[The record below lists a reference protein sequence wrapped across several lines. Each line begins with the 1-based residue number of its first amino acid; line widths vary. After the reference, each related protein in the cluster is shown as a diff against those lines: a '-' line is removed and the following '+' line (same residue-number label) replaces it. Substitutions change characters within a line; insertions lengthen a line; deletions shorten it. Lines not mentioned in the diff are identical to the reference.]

1 MFLMSNY
8 SCTTME
14 LERSNNLDSEE
25 VESIPE
31 DFRCPISMELM
42 KEPVIISTGVTYE
55 RKNIEKWFFGYKKKT
70 CPATMQTIESFG
82 VTPNHTL
89 KRLILV
95 WQNSHLPSSSSSS
108 SSPSPS
114 PSSSSSPLPSFK
126 RDEIVSLL
134 KILASSPFKVNALKK
149 LQEII
154 EIGDEMK
161 LDFIVLGGLDVLFQ
175 IIVQILVDCSDF
187 MVFRACEEALGVLQH
202 LHISD
207 ENDGRS
213 RVIIEFFSKPECM
226 KSMAIILQ
234 RGSKEARV
242 STISIL
248 KKLANSNFNWNV
260 IVNDH
265 QGIGMFKSMLE
276 LASDEIS
283 SKASSSALQV
293 LIKILDSSKKS
304 RSKAI
309 EAGAMCT
316 LIELLPDS
324 NRSKCEKILQVIK
337 LLCEC
342 ADGRVAF
349 IEHRLG
355 IGAVSKKLFN
365 VSEMASKICVKI
377 LALITSFHP
386 TEKVLEEMMIYGVV
400 KKLVVLLHMSGP
412 SSTKNKVL
420 DMFKKHG
427 NSWSR
432 YPCFPGE
439 LKDYLGLHRTPT
451 IAI

>member
-1 MFLMSNY
+1 
-8 SCTTME
+8 ME
-14 LERSNNLDSEE
+14 SIERSNLDSELE
-25 VESIPE
+25 FPQ

-55 RKNIEKWFFGYKKKT
+55 RKNIEKWFFRYKKKI
-70 CPATMQTIESFG
+70 CPATMQNIENFG

-95 WQNSHLPSSSSSS
+95 WESGHSPSSSSS
-108 SSPSPS
+108 SSPS
-114 PSSSSSPLPSFK
+114 SSNKSSPLPSYK
-126 RDEIVSLL
+126 RDEMVSLL
-134 KILASSPFKVNALKK
+134 KTLGSSPFKVNSLKK
-149 LQEII
+149 LKEII

-161 LDFIVLGGLDVLFQ
+161 LDFIILGGLEVLFQ

-202 LHISD
+202 LPISEED
-207 ENDGRS
+207 DGAK
-213 RVIIEFFSKPECM
+213 VIELFSKPECM
-226 KSMAIILQ
+226 KSMGIILQ

-242 STISIL
+242 YTISIL
-248 KKLANSNFNWNV
+248 KKLANSNFNWDF
-260 IVNDH
+260 IIND

-283 SKASSSALQV
+283 SNASSSALQV

-304 RSKAI
+304 RSRAI

-324 NRSKCEKILQVIK
+324 NRSKSEKILQMIK

-365 VSEMASKICVKI
+365 VSEISSKICVKI
-377 LALITSFHP
+377 FSLICSFHP
-386 TEKVLEEMMIYGVV
+386 TDKVLDEMMNYGAV
-400 KKLVVLLHMSGP
+400 KKLVVLLHMSG
-412 SSTKNKVL
+412 SSSMKGKVL

-427 NSWSR
+427 GSWSR
-432 YPCFPGE
+432 YPCFPND
-439 LKDYLGLHRTPT
+439 LKEYLGLNLH
-451 IAI
+451 

>member
-1 MFLMSNY
+1 MLLMSNP
-8 SCTTME
+8 SPTME
-14 LERSNNLDSEE
+14 TGRSNLDSERE
-25 VESIPE
+25 FPQ

-55 RKNIEKWFFGYKKKT
+55 RKNIEKWFFSYKKKT
-70 CPATMQTIESFG
+70 CPATMQNIENFG

-95 WQNSHLPSSSSSS
+95 WQNSHSP
-108 SSPSPS
+108 SPSPS
-114 PSSSSSPLPSFK
+114 PSSSSSSSPLPSYK
-126 RDEIVSLL
+126 RDEMVSLL
-134 KILASSPFKVNALKK
+134 KTLGSSPFKVNSLKK
-149 LQEII
+149 LREII
-154 EIGDEMK
+154 ELGDEMK
-161 LDFIVLGGLDVLFQ
+161 LDFIILGGLDVLFHL
-175 IIVQILVDCSDF
+175 IVQILSDCSDF

-202 LHISD
+202 LPISEGD
-207 ENDGRS
+207 YGIKVLE
-213 RVIIEFFSKPECM
+213 VLSKPECM
-226 KSMAIILQ
+226 KSMSIILQ
-234 RGSKEARV
+234 RGSKDARV
-242 STISIL
+242 YTITIL
-248 KKLANSNFNWNV
+248 KKLTQADFNWNV
-260 IVNDH
+260 VVNEE
-265 QGIGMFKSMLE
+265 GIGMFKSMLE

-283 SKASSSALQV
+283 MKASSSALQV

-304 RSKAI
+304 RSRAI

-324 NRSKCEKILQVIK
+324 NRSKCEMILHIIK

-355 IGAVSKKLFN
+355 IGAVSKILFN
-365 VSEMASKICVKI
+365 VSELASKICVKI
-377 LALITSFHP
+377 FSLICCFHP
-386 TEKVLEEMMIYGVV
+386 TEKVLEEMMMYGAV

-412 SSTKNKVL
+412 SSIKNKVL

-432 YPCFPGE
+432 YPCFPSE
-439 LKDYLGLHRTPT
+439 LKEYLCIHSRH
-451 IAI
+451 